1 MTKTTT
7 GTTKTNAGDSMR
19 IGTGEIA
26 MMKKSK
32 NFKDVLSIVTLVR
45 RTFPGASLIRIVE
58 SD

>member
-7 GTTKTNAGDSMR
+7 GTTKTNAGDSVR

-32 NFKDVLSIVTLVR
+32 NFKSVLSVVTLVR
-45 RTFPGASLIRIVE
+45 RSFPGASLIGIVE